1 MRSADSGSFNLDGF
15 LPYHLHTVSQ
25 QIIQLTTRRYAQ
37 KLGIT
42 VAEGRVLT
50 AVHSFGP
57 LSTRN
62 IADRTRMDKAKIT
75 RAVKRLVARGLLDR
89 RINPDDNRLIILTLT
104 PDGIALHAAIVP
116 IIRTVEDSMVAAVG
130 EAMRDELMGALRKIE
145 ARLDEALKPART
157 RKPRVTAESTDSAKS
172 D

>member
-1 MRSADSGSFNLDGF
+1 MPSGDPGSFNLDGF
-15 LPYHLHTVSQ
+15 LPYHLHTVSA
-25 QIIQLTTRRYAQ
+25 QIMQLTTRRYAQ

-75 RAVKRLVARGLLDR
+75 RAVKQLIARGWLDR

-104 PDGIALHAAIVP
+104 PAGLAMHALIVP
-116 IIRTVEDSMVAAVG
+116 IIRVVEDDMVAAVG
-130 EAMRDELMGALRKIE
+130 ESMREELMAALRKIE

-157 RKPRVTAESTDSAKS
+157 KRRRVAAKS
-172 D
+172 ATNTG

>member
-1 MRSADSGSFNLDGF
+1 MQDADPGSFNLDGF
-15 LPYHLHTVSQ
+15 LPYHLHTVSA
-25 QIIQLTTRRYAQ
+25 QIMQLTTRRYAQ

-62 IADRTRMDKAKIT
+62 IADKTRMDKAKIT
-75 RAVKRLVARGLLDR
+75 RAVKRLIERGWLTR

-104 PDGIALHAAIVP
+104 PDGLAIHAAIVP
-116 IIRTVEDSMVAAVG
+116 IIQLVEDDMIAAVG
-130 EAMRDELMGALRKIE
+130 DSMRVELMAALRKIE
-145 ARLDEALKPART
+145 ERLDEALNPPRARRRRAT
-157 RKPRVTAESTDSAKS
+157 SVSTTKRG
-172 D
+172 